1 MNKTSL
7 SGNTSV
13 FCIQKSEA
21 KMLDHHIEG
30 YLQHGISIKSGDV
43 VFDVG
48 SNIGVFCLRV
58 AQRASNVK
66 VFAFEPIPEIF
77 NVLKANAQLYKEY
90 TIIPLNFG
98 VSDKKGAATFTYF
111 PNTPALSTLHPEQ
124 WDDNPNAFKDAVKG
138 TMRNP
143 PNNMKWMRLIP
154 TMFAGLIA
162 KHLVKGK
169 KQVNCQLRT
178 ISSFIE
184 EYQLEKIDLLKID
197 CEGAEWS
204 VLQGVEELHWPKIR
218 SLVIEVHDA
227 DGRLDQVKNFLTTKG
242 FDKLVVERESGLEST
257 LLFNVF
263 ALRS

>member
-1 MNKTSL
+1 
-7 SGNTSV
+7 
-13 FCIQKSEA
+13 
-21 KMLDHHIEG
+21 
-30 YLQHGISIKSGDV
+30 
-43 VFDVG
+43 
-48 SNIGVFCLRV
+48 
-58 AQRASNVK
+58 
-66 VFAFEPIPEIF
+66 
-77 NVLKANAQLYKEY
+77 
-90 TIIPLNFG
+90 
-98 VSDKKGAATFTYF
+98 
-111 PNTPALSTLHPEQ
+111 
-124 WDDNPNAFKDAVKG
+124 
-138 TMRNP
+138 
-143 PNNMKWMRLIP
+143 
-154 TMFAGLIA
+154 MFAGLIA